1 MKRLKYLL
9 QKEFLQT
16 FRDPAILRI
25 IFMMPVIQL
34 ILLPLAADYEVKNVN
49 LAVVDYDHS
58 TLSQRMIEKLS
69 ASKYFQLTAYAS
81 SYTEGVK
88 SIEQDKADLV
98 LVIPNKFEQQLMQEN
113 NATLQMAVN
122 AVNGSK
128 AGLGAAYAGNIIRDF
143 NSEIRLER
151 TESPRFPNNQ
161 IIDIRTTN
169 WYNEHMNYRLFMVPG
184 ILGVL
189 LTMVGAFLSSLNIV
203 REKEIGTIEQLNV
216 TPLAKWEFI
225 LGKLIPFWVLGLLVL
240 GVGLLVG
247 YLIYGVYPMNGWSGY
262 ANLYG
267 FAAIFLLAA
276 LGFGLLISTL
286 VDTQQQ
292 AMFMAFFFMMIF
304 ILLGGLYTS
313 IDSMPEW
320 AKWITR
326 FNPVSYFIEVIRLI
340 VLKGSTF
347 KDFMPQVYATLG
359 FAFSFNLLAIW
370 NYRKTN

>member
-1 MKRLKYLL
+1 MKLKYLL
-9 QKEFLQT
+9 QKEFIQT

-34 ILLPLAADYEVKNVN
+34 ILLPLAADYEVKNIN
-49 LAVVDYDHS
+49 LAIVDNDHS
-58 TLSQRMIEKLS
+58 TVSQRLISKIT
-69 ASKYFQLTAYAS
+69 ASKYFHLADYAA

-88 SIEQDKADLV
+88 SVEKDVADLV
-98 LVIPNKFEQQLMQEN
+98 LVIPNQFEKQLMREN
-113 NATLQMAVN
+113 AANLQMAVN

-128 AGLGAAYAGNIIRDF
+128 AGLGAAYASNIIRDF
-143 NSEIRLER
+143 NAEIRVDR
-151 TESPRFPNNQ
+151 TETPRFSNAPT
-161 IIDIRTTN
+161 IEVRAIN
-169 WYNEHMNYRLFMVPG
+169 WYNTQMNYKIFMVPG

-189 LTMVGAFLSSLNIV
+189 LTMVGAFLSALNIV

-247 YLIYGVYPMNGWSGY
+247 YLVYGVYPMYGWLGY
-262 ANLYG
+262 LNLYG
-267 FAAIFLLAA
+267 FAALFLLAA
-276 LGFGLLISTL
+276 LGFGLLVSTL

-292 AMFMAFFFMMIF
+292 AMFMSFFFMMIF

-320 AKWITR
+320 AKWMTR

-347 KDFMPQVYATLG
+347 KDFIPQTLAVIG
-359 FAFSFNLLAIW
+359 FALTFNLLAIW